1 MAERQQLSERWS
13 SLHFGS
19 VRVESKEDRHFFRV
33 QVYLGDLDR
42 ERVRVELYAEG
53 VGGAAGPSYPKERT
67 EAMPGAANAY
77 IFTAQV
83 PAHRPAG
90 DYTARAVPAPSG
102 ARIPL
107 ELPLIQ
113 WQR

>member
-1 MAERQQLSERWS
+1 MAECQQLIEHWS
-13 SLHFGS
+13 SLHFGA
-19 VRVESKEDRHFFRV
+19 VHVESKEDRHFFRV

-42 ERVRVELYAEG
+42 ERVRVELYVDGA
-53 VGGAAGPSYPKERT
+53 GGAAGESYPMERT

-83 PAHRPAG
+83 PGQRPAG

-107 ELPLIQ
+107 ELPLVQ